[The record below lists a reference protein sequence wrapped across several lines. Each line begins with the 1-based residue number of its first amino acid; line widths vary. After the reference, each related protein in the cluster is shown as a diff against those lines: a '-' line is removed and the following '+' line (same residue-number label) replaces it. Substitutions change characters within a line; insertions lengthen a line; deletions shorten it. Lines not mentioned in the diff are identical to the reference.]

1 MRFERG
7 GWEGLEEDGV
17 LGLVVVARCAGY
29 FSAVA
34 GAEGVEKDVLFCDD
48 GDAFFC
54 DLSIAVES
62 NVVFGDL
69 VCHGFKSG

>member
-1 MRFERG
+1 MGFERG

-17 LGLVVVARCAGY
+17 LGLVVAERCVGY
-29 FSAVA
+29 FGPVA
-34 GAEGVEKDVLFCDD
+34 GAEVVEKAVLLCED

-54 DLSIAVES
+54 DLSTAVES

-69 VCHGFKSG
+69 VCHGFESG